1 MSAAK
6 PARSPAAGPQRI
18 LIHREAA
25 TRWELI
31 CDGVMLSVERTSADN
46 SERYTLE
53 KFEASA
59 DGQRLSNALT
69 VALARAP
76 HA

>member
-1 MSAAK
+1 
-6 PARSPAAGPQRI
+6 
-18 LIHREAA
+18 
-25 TRWELI
+25 
-31 CDGVMLSVERTSADN
+31 MLSVERTSADN